1 MFSSLPAYQSPGT
14 QVFNNLSGLRNMQ
27 LQQQQLE
34 AYKKEMEMKNQ
45 LFPGQLKQQEL
56 ANKLAEL
63 QVSGYPEQLQKQHL
77 ANKLAQME
85 IEQYVPKT
93 KAETAYKNALVRK
106 MNFQQENPLYGQPGI
121 AGQLGAA
128 NIASPQD
135 ADIIRNSLMNT
146 QDQRQAEAELNR
158 KRAEGYTFNSMPMPN
173 RQYLLAQAAGMG
185 IEPNEAAARFNKGET
200 VDQMAVSQGLDPN
213 NKPDPIYPLTT
224 AGQTQL
230 KSRQASLAELN
241 KMGKIISDWAGPYAR
256 RISGYSPAQV
266 KDALLGKNKDQQ
278 AKFLAARMLAPEQQ
292 AIRIKAMGG
301 NVGIEAIREMTDL
314 SLMHGKIFES
324 LVSPEIFKK
333 ANDYVE
339 EAIFDSVNAANKAA
353 TKSIGSKMETSSNNK
368 YSQSDI
374 EHTAKKYGLTVDE
387 VKRRIGI

>member
-63 QVSGYPEQLQKQHL
+63 QVGGYPEQLQKQHL

-106 MNFQQENPLYGQPGI
+106 MNFQQENPLYGQPGV

-135 ADIIRNSLMNT
+135 SEIIRNSLMNT
-146 QDQRQAEAELNR
+146 QDQRQAEAELNK
-158 KRAEGYTFNSMPMPN
+158 KRAEGYTFNSMPLPN
-173 RQYLLAQAAGMG
+173 KQYLLAQAAGMG

-200 VDQMAVSQGLDPN
+200 IEQMAVNQGFDPN
-213 NKPDPIYPLTT
+213 NKPEPIYPLTP

-230 KSRQASLAELN
+230 KMRQAANDEIKVLGKRLSES
-241 KMGKIISDWAGPYAR
+241 MGDYSRTIFGYSGKQISD
-256 RISGYSPAQV
+256 
-266 KDALLGKNKDQQ
+266 ALKGKNKDSQ
-278 AKFLAARMLAPEQQ
+278 AKFLAAKALQPELASIRM
-292 AIRIKAMGG
+292 RMGG
-301 NVGIEAIREMTDL
+301 GSVGIEAIREMTHSSMGNINHL
-314 SLMHGKIFES
+314 QA
-324 LVSPEIFKK
+324 LVAPDVYKK
-333 ANDYVE
+333 TNEYIDQWLT
-339 EAIFDSVNAANKAA
+339 EAVDAANKRA
-353 TKSIGSKMETSSNNK
+353 TQAVASKGNSSKDN
-368 YSQSDI
+368 DP
-374 EHTAKKYGLTVDE
+374 L
-387 VKRRIGI
+387 GIR